1 MGLFRRTGH
10 GGGIIKG
17 KLLLSVLLLFG
28 LALILNVNT
37 SSATNVTAD
46 TSNQIHPEV
55 TAVNPASNSIILKS
69 KPIKVTFSETV
80 NAGSNV
86 VELKNGK
93 SLIPIKK
100 SIKGNLL
107 TITSKTPLKT
117 GVKYKLI
124 LHANSVIDQ
133 TGNGNSEYLS
143 TFTVSPINLKQ
154 MKDGLSR
161 TQKFYNSHN
170 RLPKYVNFGKK
181 KIGMKTFEKIIA
193 TQGLKIVFHKASVK
207 NKSNAGTVTAHG
219 WNSCSKGWF
228 KTGGT
233 FLNYCPICHKNKCLI
248 YNPKH
253 TYEGEWTCADCDS
266 DFCLCGKCKA
276 CRSSVSLIKA

>member
-46 TSNQIHPEV
+46 TLNQIHPEV

-100 SIKGNLL
+100 S
-107 TITSKTPLKT
+107 SKREF
-117 GVKYKLI
+117 
-124 LHANSVIDQ
+124 ID
-133 TGNGNSEYLS
+133 YY
-143 TFTVSPINLKQ
+143 F
-154 MKDGLSR
+154 
-161 TQKFYNSHN
+161 
-170 RLPKYVNFGKK
+170 
-181 KIGMKTFEKIIA
+181 
-193 TQGLKIVFHKASVK
+193 
-207 NKSNAGTVTAHG
+207 
-219 WNSCSKGWF
+219 
-228 KTGGT
+228 
-233 FLNYCPICHKNKCLI
+233 
-248 YNPKH
+248 
-253 TYEGEWTCADCDS
+253 
-266 DFCLCGKCKA
+266 
-276 CRSSVSLIKA
+276 